1 MTCLYT
7 VLNTPILLQYR
18 YGMIRIYESKE
29 ESTNSYVGESKENL
43 RFHKMSGVKALHF
56 DFRSTNQYTDLVFH
70 VIEIA

>member
-43 RFHKMSGVKALHF
+43 RFHKMSGVKDDRVRDIINRGNLLSL
-56 DFRSTNQYTDLVFH
+56 RSNEQ
-70 VIEIA
+70 